1 MLFSYK
7 GIDSSGKK
15 LSDKIEANSIEEAK
29 SKLKSSKIIYTQI
42 KEENFDINKFN
53 IFNSR
58 VMMDE
63 NTLSTISRDISIYL
77 GSGIQ
82 IVQAISLISGDYS
95 DDKKLYPFFN
105 SILANLNEGKNLYQA
120 LENQTIYKLPEFY
133 KQSIKVSEDGGILA
147 EVLLELSL
155 FLKEHHRTK
164 KQVKNAMSYPAFM
177 LVVSVFMVIFMLT
190 YIVPKITSI
199 FDQLNQELPAISQFV
214 VDAGLFFQN
223 NYQIM
228 LISIFS
234 FVTIY
239 SFLYSKNYKFKY
251 FINRQML
258 RLPLFGQLIENSE
271 LARFSYISSVLLRS
285 GVPFT
290 QAVSLSSNT
299 LDNEVLKE
307 LFFESSKKIVEGEQL
322 SKVLN
327 NYKKYR
333 LNKSF
338 IRSVA
343 LGEETSELEPIL
355 QNLAKLYNENN
366 KDKIDLILSMMEPF
380 LMLFVGG
387 MIGFIVLAMLLP
399 IFSMNIG

>member
-7 GIDSSGKK
+7 GIDRGGKK
-15 LSDKIEANSIEEAK
+15 LSSKIEANSLDEAK
-29 SKLKSSKIIYTQI
+29 SKLKAQKIIYTQI

-53 IFNSR
+53 IFNRR
-58 VMMDE
+58 VVMDE

-82 IVQAISLISGDYS
+82 IVQAIGLIANDYS
-95 DDKKLYPFFN
+95 DDKKLHPFFG
-105 SILANLNEGKNLYQA
+105 SISASLNEGKNLYQA
-120 LENQTIYKLPEFY
+120 LENQTVYKLPEFY

-147 EVLLELSL
+147 EVLLELSV

-164 KQVKNAMSYPAFM
+164 KQVTNAMSYPAFM
-177 LVVSVFMVIFMLT
+177 LVVSIFMVIFMLT

-199 FDQLNQELPAISQFV
+199 FDQLDQELPAISQFV

-223 NYQIM
+223 YYQTM
-228 LISIFS
+228 LIVIFS
-234 FVTIY
+234 FVSIY
-239 SFLYSKNYKFKY
+239 SYLYAKNYRFKY

-271 LARFSYISSVLLRS
+271 LARFAYISSVLLRS

-307 LFFESSKKIVEGEQL
+307 MFFQSSTKIVEGEQL

-327 NYKKYR
+327 SYKKYK